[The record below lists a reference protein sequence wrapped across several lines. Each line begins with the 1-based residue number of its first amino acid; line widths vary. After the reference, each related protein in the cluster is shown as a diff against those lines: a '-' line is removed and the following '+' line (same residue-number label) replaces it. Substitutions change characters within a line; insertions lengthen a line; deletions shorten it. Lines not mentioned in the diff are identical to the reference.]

1 MCVTTDKAELTGTT
15 LVLTTCAHPE
25 SGEVVHSVT
34 YRNTV
39 QNLSDGPNCMLL
51 HLPSRE
57 PMTEE
62 NVIATTDFKGYVDD
76 IEEALWP
83 QRMLGGT
90 RGRSKSL
97 SCDSAV
103 VHIFDV
109 DVYTIV
115 MSQSIE
121 AAYSALNLVRADRRP
136 RIKPSLKSFYASNFS
151 DNCFA
156 YCCFNNREARKA
168 APLLFW
174 YYPKNKNVGVLPAI
188 DSHDG
193 NEPNIGEFVETDHK
207 IIFGSQLH
215 NPGMCE
221 VRYYLDSKVPE
232 HLKWLFPKW
241 VIGRK
246 INQKTKNAD
255 FLIDINKFYET
266 GNFVLHK
273 GFLSGGAV
281 VKYNDAF
288 YSLRGKNY

>member
-15 LVLTTCAHPE
+15 LVLTTCTHPE
-25 SGEVVHSVT
+25 SGELVHSIT

-39 QNLSDGPNCMLL
+39 QNLSDDPNCMLL
-51 HLPSRE
+51 HFPCRE
-57 PMTEE
+57 PMTEK

-83 QRMLGGT
+83 QRMLGG
-90 RGRSKSL
+90 SKGFDRSL

-109 DVYTIV
+109 GVYTIV

-121 AAYSALNLVRADRRP
+121 AAYNALNLVRADRRP
-136 RIKPSLKSFYASNFS
+136 KIKPSLKSFYASKLS

-174 YYPKNKNVGVLPAI
+174 YYPKNKNVGVLPAV

-207 IIFGSQLH
+207 IIFGSQLD
-215 NPGMCE
+215 NPGM
-221 VRYYLDSKVPE
+221 SKVWYGNKIPKQHE
-232 HLKWLFPKW
+232 WLVPKY
-241 VIGRK
+241 VIGRRYF
-246 INQKTKNAD
+246 QPTKNGD

-266 GNFVLHK
+266 GNLVIHK
-273 GFLSGGAV
+273 GFVTDGAI
-281 VKYNDAF
+281 VKYNNAF
-288 YSLRGKNY
+288 TI